1 MELQVQSGDTGAVVG
16 AVAVSEQLFNAKY
29 NEPLVHQVV
38 TAYLAAGRSGTKAQK
53 SRAQVRGGGRKP
65 WKQKGTGNARAGSSR
80 SPLWRSGGVTFAAVP
95 RDYAQKVNRRMYTG
109 ALRSILSEL
118 ARTGR
123 LKIVDA
129 LAMHLP
135 KTKVLIERLKVLG
148 LEAGLIVVDAEDR
161 NLDLASRNLP
171 HVEVTGA
178 RALDPV
184 RLIEH
189 QTVVMTQDALKLV
202 EARLA

>member
-1 MELQVQSGDTGAVVG
+1 MELEIQSGDTGAVVG
-16 AVAVSEQLFNAKY
+16 AVAVSEQSFNAKY

-38 TAYLAAGRSGTKAQK
+38 TAYLAAGRSGTKALK

-65 WKQKGTGNARAGSSR
+65 WKQKGTGRARAGSSR

-95 RDYAQKVNRRMYTG
+95 RDYGQKVNRRMYTG

-129 LAMHLP
+129 LVMHLP

-148 LEAGLIVVDAEDR
+148 LEAGLIVVDREER

-171 HVEVTGA
+171 HFEVTGA

-189 QTVVMTQDALKLV
+189 PTVLMTQDALKLV

>member
-1 MELQVQSGDTGAVVG
+1 MELQIQSGDTGAVVG
-16 AVAVSEQLFNAKY
+16 SVAVSEHLFNVKY

-95 RDYAQKVNRRMYTG
+95 RDYAQKVNRRMYAG

-129 LAMHLP
+129 LVMQMP
-135 KTKVLIERLKVLG
+135 KTKALIERLKVLG
-148 LEAGLIVVDAEDR
+148 LEAGLIVVESEER

-178 RALDPV
+178 RVLDPLS
-184 RLIEH
+184 LIEY

>member
-65 WKQKGTGNARAGSSR
+65 WKQKGTGRARAGSSR

-129 LAMHLP
+129 LVMHLP

-148 LEAGLIVVDAEDR
+148 LEAGLIVVDAEER

-189 QTVVMTQDALKLV
+189 PTVLMTQDALKLV
-202 EARLA
+202 EARFA

>member
-1 MELQVQSGDTGAVVG
+1 MELQVQSGDTGAVIG
-16 AVAVSEQLFNAKY
+16 SVAVSEQLFNAKY

-38 TAYLAAGRSGTKAQK
+38 MAYLAAGRSGTKAQK

-80 SPLWRSGGVTFAAVP
+80 SPLWRGGGVTFAAVP
-95 RDYAQKVNRRMYTG
+95 RDYAQKVNRRMYAG

-129 LAMHLP
+129 LVMQMP
-135 KTKVLIERLKVLG
+135 KTKALIERLKVLG
-148 LEAGLIVVDAEDR
+148 LEAGLIVVDRDER

-189 QTVVMTQDALKLV
+189 QTVLMTQDALKLV

>member
-1 MELQVQSGDTGAVVG
+1 MELQLQSGDTGAVVG
-16 AVAVSEQLFNAKY
+16 SVAVSEQLFNAKY

-38 TAYLAAGRSGTKAQK
+38 MAYLAAGRSGTKAQK

-80 SPLWRSGGVTFAAVP
+80 SPLWRGGGVTFAAVP
-95 RDYAQKVNRRMYTG
+95 RDYAQKVNRRMYAG

-129 LAMHLP
+129 LVMQMP
-135 KTKVLIERLKVLG
+135 KTKALIERLKVLG
-148 LEAGLIVVDAEDR
+148 LEAGLIVVDGEER

-178 RALDPV
+178 RGLDPV

-189 QTVVMTQDALKLV
+189 QTVVMTQGALKLV

>member
-1 MELQVQSGDTGAVVG
+1 MELQVQSGDTGDVVG

-129 LAMHLP
+129 LVMHLP

-148 LEAGLIVVDAEDR
+148 LETGLIVVGRDER
-161 NLDLASRNLP
+161 NLELASRNLP

-189 QTVVMTQDALKLV
+189 QAVLMTQDALKLV

>member
-1 MELQVQSGDTGAVVG
+1 MELQVQSGDTGDVVG

-129 LAMHLP
+129 LVMHLP

-148 LEAGLIVVDAEDR
+148 LETGLIVVDRDER
-161 NLDLASRNLP
+161 NLELASRNLP

-189 QTVVMTQDALKLV
+189 QAVLMTQDALKLV

>member
-16 AVAVSEQLFNAKY
+16 AVAVSEQLFTAKY

-65 WKQKGTGNARAGSSR
+65 WKQKGTGRARAGSSR

-129 LAMHLP
+129 LVMHLP

-148 LEAGLIVVDAEDR
+148 LEAGLIVVDAEER

-189 QTVVMTQDALKLV
+189 PTVLMTQDALKLV
-202 EARLA
+202 EARFA

>member
-16 AVAVSEQLFNAKY
+16 SVAVSEQLFNAKY
-29 NEPLVHQVV
+29 NEALVHQVV
-38 TAYLAAGRSGTKAQK
+38 TAYLAAGRNGTKAQK

-80 SPLWRSGGVTFAAVP
+80 SPLWRSGGATFAAVP
-95 RDYAQKVNRRMYTG
+95 RDYAQKVNRRMYAG

-129 LAMHLP
+129 LVMHLP

-148 LEAGLIVVDAEDR
+148 LEAGLIVVDGDER
-161 NLDLASRNLP
+161 NLDLASRNLL

-184 RLIEH
+184 RLIAH
-189 QTVVMTQDALKLV
+189 QTVVMTQGALKLV

>member
-1 MELQVQSGDTGAVVG
+1 MELQLQSGDTGAVVG
-16 AVAVSEQLFNAKY
+16 SVAVSEQLFNAKY

-38 TAYLAAGRSGTKAQK
+38 MAYLAAGRSGTKAQK

-80 SPLWRSGGVTFAAVP
+80 SPLWRGGGVTFAAVP
-95 RDYAQKVNRRMYTG
+95 RDYAQKVNRRMYAG

-118 ARTGR
+118 ACTGR

-129 LAMHLP
+129 LVMQMP
-135 KTKVLIERLKVLG
+135 KTKALIERLKVLG
-148 LEAGLIVVDAEDR
+148 LEAGLIVVDGEER

-178 RALDPV
+178 RGLDPV

-189 QTVVMTQDALKLV
+189 QTVVMTQGALKLV

>member
-16 AVAVSEQLFNAKY
+16 SVAVSEQLFNAKY
-29 NEPLVHQVV
+29 NEALVHQVV

-129 LAMHLP
+129 LVMHLP

-148 LEAGLIVVDAEDR
+148 LEAGLIVVDGEER
-161 NLDLASRNLP
+161 NLDLASRNLL

-184 RLIEH
+184 RLIAY
-189 QTVVMTQDALKLV
+189 QTVVMTQGALKLV

>member
-16 AVAVSEQLFNAKY
+16 SVAVSEQLFNAKY
-29 NEPLVHQVV
+29 NEALVHQVV
-38 TAYLAAGRSGTKAQK
+38 TAYLAAGRNGTKAQK

-129 LAMHLP
+129 LVMHLP

-148 LEAGLIVVDAEDR
+148 LEAGLIVVDAEER

-189 QTVVMTQDALKLV
+189 PTVLMTQDALKLV

>member
-1 MELQVQSGDTGAVVG
+1 MELEIQSGDTGAVVG
-16 AVAVSEQLFNAKY
+16 AVAVSERLFNAEY

-65 WKQKGTGNARAGSSR
+65 WKQKGTGRARAGSSR

-129 LAMHLP
+129 LVIHLP

-148 LEAGLIVVDAEDR
+148 LEAGLIVVDRDER

-171 HVEVTGA
+171 RVEVTGA

-189 QTVVMTQDALKLV
+189 RAVVMTQDALKLL

>member
-16 AVAVSEQLFNAKY
+16 SVAVSEQLFNAKY

-129 LAMHLP
+129 LVMHLP

-148 LEAGLIVVDAEDR
+148 LEAGLIVVDGEER

-171 HVEVTGA
+171 HVEVAGA